1 MAAQD
6 PLQTQRDAG
15 PDVAAELAAAGFVEA
30 KEIGR
35 GGFGIVYRCR
45 EVALD
50 RIVAVKVLTSDLG
63 ADNLERFLREQRAM
77 GQLSGHPNIV
87 NVLQVGATESG
98 RPYLVMQYHPRD
110 SLDALI
116 RRSGPLHWHDA
127 LELGVKLSGALETAH
142 RLGIAHRDVKPA
154 NILLTEF
161 GEPQLTDFGIAR
173 IRGGFETATGE
184 VTGSPAFTAP
194 EILSGRTPTAASDVY
209 SLAATVFCALTG
221 HAAFERRSGER
232 VVAQFVRLTTQPIPD
247 LRQMES
253 PTNCAPRSNRR
264 CRWTRTPGRRPPPN
278 SAKSCAPCRPSTG
291 FASMISQWPEWRA
304 NPAECREQA
313 VAQHHP
319 LPFPRV
325 DAHVHVVRAAGPPPH
340 PPPQLG
346 SVRRFLPGDSWR
358 GGSC

>member
-232 VVAQFVRLTTQPIPD
+232 VVA
-247 LRQMES
+247 S
-253 PTNCAPRSNRR
+253 
-264 CRWTRTPGRRPPPN
+264 
-278 SAKSCAPCRPSTG
+278 SCA
-291 FASMISQWPEWRA
+291 
-304 NPAECREQA
+304 
-313 VAQHHP
+313 
-319 LPFPRV
+319 
-325 DAHVHVVRAAGPPPH
+325 
-340 PPPQLG
+340 
-346 SVRRFLPGDSWR
+346 
-358 GGSC
+358 